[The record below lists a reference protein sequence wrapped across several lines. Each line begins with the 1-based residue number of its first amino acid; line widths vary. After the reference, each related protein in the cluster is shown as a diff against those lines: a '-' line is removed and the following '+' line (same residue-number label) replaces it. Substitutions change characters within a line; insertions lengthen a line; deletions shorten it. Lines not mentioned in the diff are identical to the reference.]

1 MTKER
6 QHTGRTGEEIAC
18 DFLKEQGY
26 SIVERNYRS
35 RIGEIDIVTEHREY
49 LVFCEVK
56 TRRNLTG
63 LHPSLSVT
71 AKKIEKW
78 LNSIKCPTKLSQLNI
93 SEDEFTKII
102 KNILYEI
109 DNELR
114 YMDNKSLKKFAF
126 QHCPEK
132 KNLDTLSKI
141 KKFEEKR
148 LFQIL
153 NLCK

>member
-35 RIGEIDIVTEHREY
+35 RIGEIDIVAEHREY

-56 TRRNLTG
+56 TRRNRTG

-71 AKKIEKW
+71 AKKIEK
-78 LNSIKCPTKLSQLNI
+78 LRMLGEHYLSQKHLMHLQPRFDVI
-93 SEDEFTKII
+93 AVQLAGKTTP
-102 KNILYEI
+102 EI
-109 DNELR
+109 DHFVN
-114 YMDNKSLKKFAF
+114 AF
-126 QHCPEK
+126 
-132 KNLDTLSKI
+132 
-141 KKFEEKR
+141 
-148 LFQIL
+148 
-153 NLCK
+153 